1 MTDEM
6 EQVQYVRPRE
16 AGMRRRAVADGE
28 VDGVFTDAFDTVDP
42 MDDSPV
48 DIFYLLDSLEELV
61 SEGKRFPFSG
71 KVMVGE
77 DEFMGLIDQLR
88 IAVPNEIKQAQ
99 RIIRERHLV
108 IQEAHSEAVRI
119 TDAARKNAE
128 YFVSEEGILAA
139 ARMKGEQIL
148 QAAEKNRNVA
158 MGEVD
163 AYALDQLE
171 KVEQALR
178 QGWAIIEESLADAQY
193 EMQKAR
199 EQVGT

>member
-1 MTDEM
+1 
-6 EQVQYVRPRE
+6 
-16 AGMRRRAVADGE
+16 
-28 VDGVFTDAFDTVDP
+28 
-42 MDDSPV
+42 
-48 DIFYLLDSLEELV
+48 
-61 SEGKRFPFSG
+61 

-171 KVEQALR
+171 KVEQAMR